1 MKILGFLISLLAHLL
16 FLLLISHLRFPMID
30 IPAKT
35 QIIQIVPMS
44 PPLPVEPPA
53 PLPVYVRPFVL
64 EGGAPGHARPGSS
77 ARATAGKAV
86 FPRANALPRRVS
98 GASGPPSPPG
108 TGVPLAADAKTAP
121 APPAKNSPHLT
132 VDLDQLSR
140 KLKEKSASARAIFG
154 PGFPAGPAN
163 AGLPFTDVHP
173 AEGSSASGA
182 GGDGTASTVLG
193 GHAFFDSRGYDI
205 TPWAKR
211 MVYRVKKNWIFPAHS
226 LYSWK
231 GTVGIY
237 LLIER
242 NGALSRVY
250 IRKTSNIRPLDQAA
264 FNAIA
269 LSAPLPPLP
278 DDFPHASLPAYLLF
292 YYN

>member
-1 MKILGFLISLLAHLL
+1 MKTLGFLISLLVHLLVLL
-16 FLLLISHLRFPMID
+16 FLVQVRFSMIE

-53 PLPVYVRPFVL
+53 PPPVYVRPFVL
-64 EGGAPGHARPGSS
+64 EGGAAGHARGGSF
-77 ARATAGKAV
+77 AKGAAAEAAIPRGKA
-86 FPRANALPRRVS
+86 APRR
-98 GASGPPSPPG
+98 GPGPSGPPPPAG
-108 TGVPLAADAKTAP
+108 TGVQVTAAAKTAP
-121 APPAKNSPHLT
+121 EPPAKNRPRLT
-132 VDLDQLSR
+132 IDMDRISR
-140 KLKEKSASARAIFG
+140 KLKEKGVSARAALET
-154 PGFPAGPAN
+154 GFPAGPAN
-163 AGLPFTDVHP
+163 DGLPFTDVPP
-173 AEGSSASGA
+173 AAGSSASGA
-182 GGDGTASTVLG
+182 GGDGTASTALG

-211 MVYRVKKNWIFPAHS
+211 MVYRVKKNWIFRPLS
-226 LYSWK
+226 PYGLK

-242 NGALSRVY
+242 DGAVSSIY

-264 FNAIA
+264 FNAIT
-269 LSAPLPPLP
+269 LSVPLPPLP
-278 DDFPHASLPAYLLF
+278 DDFPHANLPAYLLF